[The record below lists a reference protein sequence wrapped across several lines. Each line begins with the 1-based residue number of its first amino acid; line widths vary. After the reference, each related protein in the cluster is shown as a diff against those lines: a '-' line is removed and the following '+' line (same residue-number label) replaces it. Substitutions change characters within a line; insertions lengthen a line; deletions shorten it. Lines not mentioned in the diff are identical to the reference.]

1 MPEVAASSSQ
11 VRERVMRGEP
21 IEDLVGAAVAAYI
34 AEHGL
39 YASAI
44 GALG

>member
-1 MPEVAASSSQ
+1 MREVAVSSSQ
-11 VRERVMRGEP
+11 VRERAARGEP
-21 IEDLVGAAVAAYI
+21 IEELVGAAVAAYI
-34 AEHGL
+34 AEQGL